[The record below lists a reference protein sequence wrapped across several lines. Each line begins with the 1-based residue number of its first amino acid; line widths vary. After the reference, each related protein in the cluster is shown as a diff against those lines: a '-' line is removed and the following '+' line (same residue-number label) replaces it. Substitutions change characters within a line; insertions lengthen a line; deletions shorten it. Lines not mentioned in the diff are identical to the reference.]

1 MAAPG
6 IHPIVE
12 RTDLI
17 SDENMAC
24 VTMAWT
30 QRQKERKV
38 ARQARDE
45 TAVRCEHILL
55 QHPERTELP
64 NLPTLQR
71 RAHHRRGTGGG
82 SPTPCPVKPL
92 RRTRGRHVKHAE
104 LPLPPRRRRQLARHA
119 SSTPAHTL
127 HTRPSRGH
135 AHAPGAR
142 RHHHHHHHHVV
153 RVTRDAASAADGSA
167 WKWAGSI
174 MARTYARHGTGRGET
189 HLDFPHGFQV
199 PFHHQMRLAAANCC
213 VESDP
218 AASRHGTHLSTPAG
232 GRAGRRRCRRAFHPL
247 VGAVRRR
254 SRSRNGPRF
263 AVPTCGGG
271 RRASLLRNRSKW
283 WTLVEPD

>member
-1 MAAPG
+1 VDPKTKKNGRWQGKPGTKLPAGANISSCSIQNAP
-6 IHPIVE
+6 
-12 RTDLI
+12 
-17 SDENMAC
+17 SC
-24 VTMAWT
+24 
-30 QRQKERKV
+30 
-38 ARQARDE
+38 
-45 TAVRCEHILL
+45 
-55 QHPERTELP
+55 
-64 NLPTLQR
+64 PTCQLSQR

-104 LPLPPRRRRQLARHA
+104 LPPRRRRQLARHA

-189 HLDFPHGFQV
+189 HLDFPHRFQV
-199 PFHHQMRLAAANCC
+199 PFHHRMRPAAGNCC

-218 AASRHGTHLSTPAG
+218 AASRHGTARTYQHRPAG
-232 GRAGRRRCRRAFHPL
+232 GRGD
-247 VGAVRRR
+247 VAV
-254 SRSRNGPRF
+254 
-263 AVPTCGGG
+263 GG
-271 RRASLLRNRSKW
+271 RSTR
-283 WTLVEPD
+283 